1 MCMPYNAFM
10 RFLFVLLLV
19 ACGGTAP
26 KPPPVEPTPDPVP
39 TDLIALE
46 TNPKPAAF
54 VVARGAS
61 QTLTVTGKLLSPA
74 AKKIKVSISGS
85 SGVEISP
92 KDFVLTGNTS
102 SDVTVTVPQDA
113 SNDKPFFR
121 VNGQALDNNNNPVT
135 SNVPSILFQWTVPA
149 PTP

>member
-1 MCMPYNAFM
+1 M
-10 RFLFVLLLV
+10 RFLLMLLLV
-19 ACGGTAP
+19 ACGGTTTP
-26 KPPPVEPTPDPVP
+26 LPPEPIPEPVP
-39 TDLIALE
+39 TDLIQLE

-54 VVARGAS
+54 VVTRGAS
-61 QTLTVTGKLLSPA
+61 KILTVTGKLLSPA
-74 AKKIKVSISGS
+74 AKKIKISISGS

-92 KDFVLTGNTS
+92 KDFVLTGNANNA
-102 SDVTVTVPQDA
+102 VTITVPQDA

-149 PTP
+149 IP

>member
-1 MCMPYNAFM
+1 M
-10 RFLFVLLLV
+10 RLFLMLLLV
-19 ACGGTAP
+19 ACGGTSIQ
-26 KPPPVEPTPDPVP
+26 PPPEPIPEPVP
-39 TDLIALE
+39 TDLIQLE
-46 TNPKPAAF
+46 TSPKPTAF

-61 QTLTVTGKLLSPA
+61 QTLTITGKLLSPA

-85 SGVEISP
+85 SGVDIAP
-92 KDFVLTGNTS
+92 KDFVLTGNAKT
-102 SDVTVTVPQDA
+102 DVTVSVPQDA

-149 PTP
+149 IP